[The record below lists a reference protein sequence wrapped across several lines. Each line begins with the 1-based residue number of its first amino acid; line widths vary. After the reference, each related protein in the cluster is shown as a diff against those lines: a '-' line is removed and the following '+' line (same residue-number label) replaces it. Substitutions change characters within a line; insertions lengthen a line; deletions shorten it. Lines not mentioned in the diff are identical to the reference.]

1 LGLGVGVGVGGRGRG
16 RVRVRVRGQ
25 GSGFGSGV
33 EFGFGFELGLGRDV
47 RTPRVTFMADDLGCH
62 PAVGACLGCEHPAQL
77 RVVGGL
83 DGDTKVCE
91 LDTARVVEEHV
102 GALDL
107 GVGVGVGAR
116 DRG

>member
-1 LGLGVGVGVGGRGRG
+1 
-16 RVRVRVRGQ
+16 
-25 GSGFGSGV
+25 
-33 EFGFGFELGLGRDV
+33 
-47 RTPRVTFMADDLGCH
+47 MADDLGCH

-116 DRG
+116 DSSTPKPKPNPNPDPKPKLNPSPSLSLRG